1 MSDED
6 DERMDRAKRIRQ
18 MREGQ
23 RSNDGGDDTAEDGND
38 QAAEQVDNPDDDQ
51 ADDPAAEGADDPDD
65 ASPDTTDEARE
76 EGVDDTDGSDTSDGH
91 DEGDVTEPTD
101 SVTDTDADDGADNG
115 TADDDPTAADERPTQ
130 TAEHATA
137 ATDAATRPTRA
148 DGAAAD
154 DSEEDSMSE
163 HTSTTETDVS
173 SETDDDAPDS
183 EAIAQRAAQAA
194 ASVSGGGTETDQPSG
209 GEPTPAETAAAIQGA
224 SGVDL
229 PDQEQIDAALEAA
242 DESIETGAETATE
255 TGTGAAAAESE
266 TTTEESTRVLEF
278 TLGEEHYCIDISLV
292 EEIVKRDTITR
303 VPNTDDYIEGVVDL
317 RGQITTI
324 LDPKELLDI
333 DADGSETL
341 MIVFDPEAFDD
352 QGAIGWI
359 VDEVRQV
366 APVSE
371 SEVNEPPVDE
381 DYIEGVVDREDGF
394 VIWTKPEVAIAL
406 ATADEPDDE

>member
-1 MSDED
+1 MSD
-6 DERMDRAKRIRQ
+6 DERMDRANRIRR

-23 RSNDGGDDTAEDGND
+23 RT
-38 QAAEQVDNPDDDQ
+38 DDD
-51 ADDPAAEGADDPDD
+51 
-65 ASPDTTDEARE
+65 
-76 EGVDDTDGSDTSDGH
+76 
-91 DEGDVTEPTD
+91 
-101 SVTDTDADDGADNG
+101 
-115 TADDDPTAADERPTQ
+115 
-130 TAEHATA
+130 
-137 ATDAATRPTRA
+137 
-148 DGAAAD
+148 
-154 DSEEDSMSE
+154 
-163 HTSTTETDVS
+163 VS
-173 SETDDDAPDS
+173 AETDDDAPAETDDDTSVAAEDTEAPESVPDTEAGATPNEEPDTVEEEPADTAAEEAIDDEVAKGRATDESVEQWDQAVEHPARTGGAEQSQEDS
-183 EAIAQRAAQAA
+183 MNESSQASDPVESDSTNEDDQDPQAIAQRAATAA
-194 ASVSGGGTETDQPSG
+194 AQVTGGNETEIESTTDSGGSTDAGSVSGSDGTV
-209 GEPTPAETAAAIQGA
+209 AETAAAIQDA
-224 SGVDL
+224 TGVDL
-229 PDQEQIDAALEAA
+229 PDQAEIEAA
-242 DESIETGAETATE
+242 VEAAGGSVERPMESDGPDDTAKSPRT
-255 TGTGAAAAESE
+255 AESE
-266 TTTEESTRVLEF
+266 ATTEASTRVLEF
-278 TLGEEHYCIDISLV
+278 TLGDEHYCIDISLV

>member
-1 MSDED
+1 MSDD

-23 RSNDGGDDTAEDGND
+23 RSNDEGDGPSPERDDSVEEAGGGPEDAPRETTDESDADDGTDDTGTDAAESDADDGID
-38 QAAEQVDNPDDDQ
+38 QAATDADGGTDDKDL
-51 ADDPAAEGADDPDD
+51 
-65 ASPDTTDEARE
+65 
-76 EGVDDTDGSDTSDGH
+76 
-91 DEGDVTEPTD
+91 EP
-101 SVTDTDADDGADNG
+101 TDTDADDETEAEATD
-115 TADDDPTAADERPTQ
+115 ADPTTDADERPTQ
-130 TAEHATA
+130 TAEHSTA
-137 ATDAATRPTRA
+137 NTDAATRPTRA
-148 DGAAAD
+148 DGATTD
-154 DSEEDSMSE
+154 DIEEDSMSE

-173 SETDDDAPDS
+173 SETDDETPDP

-194 ASVSGGGTETDQPSG
+194 ASVSGGGTASDQSPG
-209 GEPTPAETAAAIQGA
+209 GEPTPAETAAAVQGA

-242 DESIETGAETATE
+242 NESIETADEAPTE
-255 TGTGAAAAESE
+255 GGPGAAAVESE

-292 EEIVKRDTITR
+292 EEIVKIDTITR

-333 DADGSETL
+333 DAEGSETL

-366 APVSE
+366 APIRE
-371 SEVNEPPVDE
+371 SEINDPPVDE
-381 DYIEGVVDREDGF
+381 DYIHGVVDREDGF
-394 VIWTKPEVAIAL
+394 VIWTKPEVAIKL
-406 ATADEPDDE
+406 ATVDADESE